1 VYIEIKTL
9 HLPAIQGYDGKNLG
23 YFLIACLIF
32 AGIRTFLLININPML
47 ETRRN
52 SVRTRLLNMYKA
64 VNAGHVGCS
73 LSCLEI
79 IVFTRF
85 HLMKEADEIVLS
97 KGHAA
102 ALLYSMLAED
112 GTLSEK
118 EIASFYKNGTYLSAH
133 PPVNKIKGIPFAT
146 GSLGHGLSIA
156 AGLGLA
162 NKLKKKD
169 KKIFCITSD
178 GELNEGSTWEA
189 ALFISH
195 HCLKNILW
203 FIDRNYLQG
212 FGRTEDTLKLEPLD
226 KKLESF
232 GFQVVIAD
240 GHDFDSLQNA
250 LTKFRNEKPLAV
262 ICNTI
267 KGKDLDLQNT
277 VDCHYLPLTDADFQK
292 LTRQ

>member
-1 VYIEIKTL
+1 
-9 HLPAIQGYDGKNLG
+9 
-23 YFLIACLIF
+23 
-32 AGIRTFLLININPML
+32 
-47 ETRRN
+47 
-52 SVRTRLLNMYKA
+52 MYKTA
-64 VNAGHVGCS
+64 NAGHVGCS

-79 IVFTRF
+79 IVFIKF
-85 HLMKEADEIVLS
+85 HLMQEMDELVLS

-102 ALLYSMLAED
+102 ALLYSVLAED
-112 GTLSEK
+112 GTISTN
-118 EIASFYKNGTYLSAH
+118 EIETFYKNGTYLSAH

-162 NKLKKKD
+162 NKLKRKN

-195 HCLKNILW
+195 HCLKNIVW

-232 GFQVVIAD
+232 GFQVVNAD
-240 GHDFDSLQNA
+240 GHDFESLKIA
-250 LTKFRNEKPLAV
+250 LSQFRDEIPLAV

-267 KGKDLDLQNT
+267 KGKDMDLQDT

-292 LTRQ
+292 LIQQ